1 MMNSLALAAG
11 ISPDTVWNRQHIYK
25 ACLVEEMMRGCG
37 SAGEF
42 RSATVA
48 ESEEY
53 RSDFYQNLGWYWFG
67 VGTIDP
73 ERLEVEHRAKMEI
86 CCPPTN

>member
-1 MMNSLALAAG
+1 MINSFALAAG

-25 ACLVEEMMRGCG
+25 ASLVEEIMMGRS

-42 RSATVA
+42 RAAVGI
-48 ESEEY
+48 ESDEY

-67 VGTIDP
+67 VGLIDP
-73 ERLEVEHRAKMEI
+73 ERIEAEHRAKMGI
-86 CCPPTN
+86 C